1 MRWSIHKITFIALLG
16 LFLFGLIGIYTATY
30 EKKIYYKDLDV
41 ALKEK
46 ATKNYLDQKII
57 NAINSEQF
65 DDAVMY
71 QHLADYM
78 GVNLSQHTLDEIE
91 NHSGFFSE
99 SWRNTK
105 DFSWGFLTGEADNLV
120 GISGTIASD
129 MTMYGDLRD
138 LSIEGSRF
146 ANNQPYD
153 KVVLGMSAIGIG
165 LSASQIFSLGTTTP
179 LKISASIV
187 KVAKKTK
194 YLSNSF
200 VAVISSKLSKA
211 IDFNRLKKVDFSSIE
226 SVKKASKYISKS
238 LNDTFI
244 RKALKNIDTI
254 KSKTSIADTIVL
266 LKYVDDPKD
275 LQRVAN
281 ISKRY
286 KTNTKAVFKILGKRI
301 IKGIVKGS
309 AKIIKWTNMLIAQL
323 ISFAISILSFMI
335 IIRKIVLHFID
346 RFVGVSLALMVKILK
361 RISQ

>member
-1 MRWSIHKITFIALLG
+1 MRWSSHKITFIVLLG
-16 LFLFGLIGIYTATY
+16 LFLFGLTGVYTWTY

-57 NAINSEQF
+57 NAINNEQF

-71 QHLADYM
+71 QHLAEYL
-78 GVNLSQHTLDEIE
+78 GVKLSRHTLDEIE
-91 NHSGFFSE
+91 SHSGFLSE

-105 DFSWGFLTGEADNLV
+105 DFGWGFLTGEADNIV

-129 MTMYGDLRD
+129 MTVYGDLRD

-146 ANNQPYD
+146 ADNQPYD
-153 KVVLGMSAIGIG
+153 KVILGMSAIGIG
-165 LSASQIFSLGTTTP
+165 LSASQILSAGGTTP
-179 LKISASIV
+179 LKVSASIV
-187 KVAKKTK
+187 KVAKKMK
-194 YLSNSF
+194 YLSGSF
-200 VAVISSKLSKA
+200 VTIVSSKLSKA
-211 IDFNRLKKVDFSSIE
+211 IDFSKLKKIDFSSIE
-226 SVKKASKYISKS
+226 SIQKASKYISKS

-244 RKALKNIDTI
+244 RKAFKSIDTI
-254 KSKTSIADTIVL
+254 KSKTSIADTIAL

-275 LQRVAN
+275 LQRIAN
-281 ISKRY
+281 ISKKY

-309 AKIIKWTNMLIAQL
+309 AKIIKWTNMLITQL
-323 ISFAISILSFMI
+323 ISFVISIVSFMI
-335 IIRKIVLHFID
+335 IIRKIVLDSID
-346 RFVGVSLALMVKILK
+346 RLVDILVLLMVKILK

>member
-1 MRWSIHKITFIALLG
+1 VGWSSHKIIFIALLG
-16 LFLFGLIGIYTATY
+16 LFLFGLRGIYTATY

-46 ATKNYLDQKII
+46 ATKNYLDQKIVY
-57 NAINSEQF
+57 AINNDAF

-78 GVNLSQHTLDEIE
+78 GLTLSQHTLDEIE

-105 DFSWGFLTGEADNLV
+105 DFGWGFLTGEADNIV

-129 MTMYGDLRD
+129 MTVYGDLRD

-146 ANNQPYD
+146 ADNQPYD
-153 KVVLGMSAIGIG
+153 KVILGMSAIGIG

-187 KVAKKTK
+187 KVAKKMK
-194 YLSNSF
+194 YLSGSF
-200 VAVISSKLSKA
+200 VAIVTSKLSKA
-211 IDFNRLKKVDFSSIE
+211 IDFNRLKKIDFSSIE

-238 LNDTFI
+238 LDDSFI
-244 RKALKNIDTI
+244 RKAFKNIDTV
-254 KSKTSIADTIVL
+254 KSNTSVADTIAL

-275 LQRVAN
+275 LQRIAN
-281 ISKRY
+281 ISKKY
-286 KTNTKAVFKILGKRI
+286 KTNTKVVFKIL
-301 IKGIVKGS
+301 
-309 AKIIKWTNMLIAQL
+309 
-323 ISFAISILSFMI
+323 
-335 IIRKIVLHFID
+335 
-346 RFVGVSLALMVKILK
+346 
-361 RISQ
+361 